1 MNVRSVMFGL
11 VSLCALALPCVAGAA
26 APAGA
31 PTRPVLLAC
40 PTTLD
45 GIGRIIAPV
54 MIDGSGP
61 YRFLVDTGANYSM
74 MSPALA
80 QRLGLTPRAGAL
92 LEVTGITGAQRL
104 PWVPVARLR
113 VGRFRLANVRMP
125 ITASPVMN
133 GLDGILGLAGFPAER
148 IAVDFRHN
156 IVWIGHSNG
165 GDVWGYLAIP
175 AELTPGGL
183 LSVHARV
190 GSIPVVA
197 IIDTGS
203 PRTLG
208 NEALH
213 RALLRNAARP
223 KDNAQIFGVTR
234 QVSNGDVAGAPT
246 VYLGPAAIGRLD
258 IVFGDIPIFKVW
270 HLDDRP
276 AVVIGMDVLGTVDG
290 LILDYRRARVY
301 ILPNRGQGV
310 QVMQTYSPLGSPLP
324 GGP

>member
-1 MNVRSVMFGL
+1 M
-11 VSLCALALPCVAGAA
+11 ALPCGAGVPAPGSAA
-26 APAGA
+26 
-31 PTRPVLLAC
+31 TRPGLLAC

-45 GIGRIIAPV
+45 AIGRIIAPV
-54 MIDGSGP
+54 MIDGTGP

-74 MSPALA
+74 MSPVLA
-80 QRLGLTPRAGAL
+80 KRLGLTPRADAL
-92 LEVTGITGAQRL
+92 LKVTGITGTQSL

-113 VGRFRLANVRMP
+113 VGRFRLGNLRMP
-125 ITASPVMN
+125 LSASPVMN
-133 GLDGILGLAGFPAER
+133 GLDGILGLAGFPADR

-156 IVWIGHSNG
+156 TVWIGDSSG
-165 GDVWGYLAIP
+165 GGAWGYLSIP
-175 AELTPGGL
+175 AQRTPGGL
-183 LSVHARV
+183 LQVNARIGGV
-190 GSIPVVA
+190 PVVA

-213 RALLRNAARP
+213 RVLLRNAARP
-223 KDNAQIFGVTR
+223 KDNARIFGVTR
-234 QVSNGDVAGAPT
+234 QVSNGDMSGAPT

-258 IVFGDIPIFKVW
+258 IVYGNIPIFRIW
-270 HLDDRP
+270 HLEDRP

-290 LILDYRRARVY
+290 LILDYRRAHVY
-301 ILPNRGQGV
+301 ILPHREQGV

>member
-1 MNVRSVMFGL
+1 MKCHSALLWIVGL
-11 VSLCALALPCVAGAA
+11 CMAALASGAD
-26 APAGA
+26 
-31 PTRPVLLAC
+31 TPVPVTKPSEPGLLAC

-54 MIDGSGP
+54 MIDGTGP

-80 QRLGLTPRAGAL
+80 QHLGLTPRTGAL
-92 LEVTGITGAQRL
+92 LQVTGITGVEQL

-113 VGRFRLANVRMP
+113 VGRFRLANLRMP

-133 GLDGILGLAGFPAER
+133 GLDGILGLAGLPAER
-148 IAVDFRHN
+148 IAVNFRHN
-156 IVWIGHSNG
+156 IVWIGRSNG
-165 GDVWGYLAIP
+165 GGVWGYLSIP
-175 AELTPGGL
+175 AERTPGGL
-183 LSVHARV
+183 LSVQARV
-190 GSIPVVA
+190 GSIPVTA

-213 RALLRNAARP
+213 RALLRRARLP
-223 KDNAQIFGVTR
+223 KNNAQIFGVTR
-234 QVSNGDVAGAPT
+234 QVSSGDMASAPT

-258 IVFGDIPIFKVW
+258 IVYGDIPIFKVW
-270 HLDDRP
+270 NLEDRP

-290 LILDYRRARVY
+290 LILDYRRAHVY
-301 ILPNRGQGV
+301 ILPHRGQGV

>member
-1 MNVRSVMFGL
+1 M
-11 VSLCALALPCVAGAA
+11 ALPCGAGV
-26 APAGA
+26 PASGSA
-31 PTRPVLLAC
+31 SSGPGLLAC

-54 MIDGSGP
+54 MINGTGP

-80 QRLGLTPRAGAL
+80 QRLGLKPHDDAL
-92 LEVTGITGAQRL
+92 LRVIGITGTERM
-104 PWVPVARLR
+104 PWVLVSRLR
-113 VGRFRLANVRMP
+113 VGRFRLGNLRMP
-125 ITASPVMN
+125 LSASPVMN

-156 IVWIGHSNG
+156 SVWLGHSNG
-165 GDVWGYLAIP
+165 GGVWGYLSIP
-175 AELTPGGL
+175 AQLTTGGL
-183 LSVHARV
+183 LQVSARI
-190 GSIPVVA
+190 GNIPVVA

-213 RALLRNAARP
+213 RALLRNAERP
-223 KDNAQIFGVTR
+223 KNNARIFGVTR
-234 QVSNGDVAGAPT
+234 QVSNGDMSGAPT

-258 IVFGDIPIFKVW
+258 IVYGNIPIFRIW
-270 HLDDRP
+270 HLEDRP

-290 LILDYRRARVY
+290 LILDYRRAHVY
-301 ILPNRGQGV
+301 ILPHRGQGV